1 MHVLSLESINHIF
14 ELPIECNIQWLDRT
28 CATWRDKHNFCLA
41 LSFQFVHNCSGLLC
55 LVNISNE
62 ELRTLCFGSRR
73 SSPHVG
79 NPVVHD
85 GFITPGI
92 LLELD
97 INTPGLSVKFSNPFP
112 EKYEGA

>member
-1 MHVLSLESINHIF
+1 MVVKIPRWDLS
-14 ELPIECNIQWLDRT
+14 
-28 CATWRDKHNFCLA
+28 K
-41 LSFQFVHNCSGLLC
+41 FVRVSEG
-55 LVNISNE
+55 VSE
-62 ELRTLCFGSRR
+62 ELWTLCFGSKR

-79 NPVVHD
+79 NSVVHD